1 MKQLNWGIIGL
12 GKMARIFAEDL
23 IKVKTAQIYAVAS
36 RTQNKATE
44 FANDFGAKKA
54 FASYEELMQDEKVDV
69 VYIATPH
76 VFHFELAMQCLR
88 AKKHVLCEKPI
99 CMNLLQTKELIA
111 EAKAQNRFLMEAI
124 WTRFMPSTKKMLQ
137 LLEEKRIGELIS
149 IEADFGFKPVFD
161 LNSRLFKKSLG
172 GGSLLDIGIYP
183 VFLSLLC
190 LGKPSKINAITRKTT
205 TGVDYS
211 CYMLFDY
218 ATEEKAILQS
228 TFENQTPCEAELFG
242 TKGSIKLYSR
252 FHQSEKLEILDEHRN
267 TVEIFE
273 LPYQGN
279 GYIHEIEEV
288 NFCIQKGKME
298 SNLLSHQFSLDLVQI
313 LDDVKNEIDLTY

>member
-1 MKQLNWGIIGL
+1 MKQLNWGIVGL

-23 IKVKTAQIYAVAS
+23 VQVETAQLYAVAS

-44 FANDFGAKKA
+44 FANDFGAEKA

-88 AKKHVLCEKPI
+88 AKKHVLCEKPM

-124 WTRFMPSTKKMLQ
+124 WTRFMPTTKK
-137 LLEEKRIGELIS
+137 LLELLNENRIGKLIS
-149 IEADFGFKPVFD
+149 VEADFGFKPKMN
-161 LNSRLFKKSLG
+161 LESRLFKKSLG

-190 LGKPSKINAITRKTT
+190 FGKPSKINAMARKTT

-218 ATEEKAILQS
+218 VTEEKAILQS

-242 TKGSIKLYSR
+242 TKGSIRLHSR

-313 LDDVKNEIDLTY
+313 LDDVKMQIGLSY

>member
-23 IKVKTAQIYAVAS
+23 VQVETARLYAAAS
-36 RTQNKATE
+36 RTIDKAT
-44 FANDFGAKKA
+44 A
-54 FASYEELMQDEKVDV
+54 FATDFNAEKAYSSYEELIEDEKIDV

-76 VFHFELAMQCLR
+76 AFHFDLAMQSLR
-88 AKKHVLCEKPI
+88 AKKHVLCEKPM
-99 CMNLLQTKELIA
+99 CMNVQQTKELIA
-111 EAKAQNRFLMEAI
+111 EAKKQKRFLMEAI
-124 WTRFMPSTKKMLQ
+124 WTRFMPTTKK
-137 LLEEKRIGELIS
+137 LLELLNENRIGKLIS
-149 IEADFGFKPVFD
+149 VEADFGFKPKMN
-161 LNSRLFKKSLG
+161 LESRLFKKSLG

-190 LGKPSKINAITRKTT
+190 LGKPSKINALARKTT

-218 ATEEKAILQS
+218 ATEEKAILKS

-242 TKGSIKLYSR
+242 TKGSIKLHSR
-252 FHQSEKLEILDEHRN
+252 FHHSEQLEVLDEQRN

-288 NFCIQKGKME
+288 NSCIQQGKTE
-298 SNLLSHQFSLDLVQI
+298 SNLLSHQFSLDLVKI
-313 LDDVKNEIDLTY
+313 LEDVKKQIGLTY